1 MLLQM
6 LHMWLSWGGGG
17 DLIWRPSVRL
27 DVQVPFVD
35 QLTQRDC
42 GSPFQAITRE
52 ELLARLLECDVVIYN
67 ITENVQQVEE
77 AVWAVS
83 GQ

>member
-1 MLLQM
+1 MAVLG
-6 LHMWLSWGGGG
+6 WGQGSN
-17 DLIWRPSVRL
+17 LEAVSPSRRPGSL
-27 DVQVPFVD
+27 VD
-35 QLTQRDC
+35 QLTQRDR
-42 GSPFQAITRE
+42 GSPFQTITRE
-52 ELLARLLECDVVIYN
+52 ELLTRLLECDVVIYN